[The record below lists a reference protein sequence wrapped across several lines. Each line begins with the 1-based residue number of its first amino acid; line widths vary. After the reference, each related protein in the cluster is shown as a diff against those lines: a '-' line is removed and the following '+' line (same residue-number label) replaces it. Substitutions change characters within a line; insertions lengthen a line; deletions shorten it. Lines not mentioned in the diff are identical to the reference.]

1 MPNYY
6 QGFDSSSQEIKKWFS
21 DRGDT
26 THILKHQLDENSVV
40 IDLGAYKGVWAF
52 QLNRRVKCK
61 IYLLEPIKKFT
72 DFLDMKY
79 KNYKNIKI
87 LKFGISTENKE
98 LYVPNE
104 KLNNDA
110 TDLLN
115 IDNENKTGEKIEL
128 ITLEKL
134 MGDNNLT
141 KIDLIQIN
149 IEGFEYDIL
158 ENWIESGLINKIRT
172 LQIQFHPFDGII
184 DPIERRKKIQSNL
197 LSLGYKLKYKYDWV
211 WECWE
216 KII

>member
-1 MPNYY
+1 M
-6 QGFDSSSQEIKKWFS
+6 E
-21 DRGDT
+21 R
-26 THILKHQLDENSVV
+26 
-40 IDLGAYKGVWAF
+40 
-52 QLNRRVKCK
+52 
-61 IYLLEPIKKFT
+61 
-72 DFLDMKY
+72 KY
-79 KNYKNIKI
+79 KNIQNIKI
-87 LKFGISTENKE
+87 LNFGISTENKK

-134 MGDNNLT
+134 MEDNKLT

-158 ENWIESGLINKIRT
+158 ENWIDSGLINKIRT
-172 LQIQFHPFDGII
+172 LQIQFHPFEGIN
-184 DPIERRKKIQSNL
+184 DPAGRRKKIQDNL
-197 LSLGYKLKYKYDWV
+197 ENLGYKIKYKYDWV

-216 KII
+216 KN